1 MKYQKFEKIPN
12 KYGGFV
18 KLYQDARYHRIF
30 TMGKPMHIENRLSI
44 FRYMLSKTAYKKR
57 IEYVKGFRFELER
70 GCCVISSP
78 EVLQKL
84 NIKRG
89 VFDEFIKYLVNF
101 ETIELETKKGIG
113 SFVKFI
119 NYDKYQVRN
128 ARIPFDDHHYAAF
141 VRNDLNQHKT
151 DLEPTHNLHPYNI
164 DIKEEKTDRKKELV
178 SNNSLTSFE
187 NKVKNELLKIYN
199 FLESDFE
206 GKYKHFI
213 CEVPSKVSKN
223 FTSDFKMIC
232 GELAELGFEA
242 EADGELN
249 DPPFLLNKYKDFLKT
264 FEKFKGD
271 FLTFSLFVTKF
282 KEFYQKMDHIKKQD
296 EFRAFEKNQI
306 KTAEIELS
314 EEIKQVNNEFH
325 KHLKH
330 CTPQR
335 FYDTYSMHLLICK
348 YKKQGDVIYLD
359 IVFSTGEKRYHIQ
372 NTFYKYL
379 DKALIAMSAKIGNI
393 YIYADE
399 PTKLIIQSNL

>member
-30 TMGKPMHIENRLSI
+30 TMGKSMHIENRLSI

-70 GCCVISSP
+70 GCCIISSP
-78 EVLQKL
+78 EVLKKL

-113 SFVKFI
+113 SFVKFV

-141 VRNDLNQHKT
+141 VRTDLNQHKT
-151 DLEPTHNLHPYNI
+151 DLKPSRNLHPYNI
-164 DIKEEKTDRKKELV
+164 DIKEEKIDRKKELV
-178 SNNSLTSFE
+178 SNNSLTFFE

-199 FLESDFE
+199 FLEKDCE
-206 GKYKHFI
+206 NKYKHFI
-213 CEVPSKVSKN
+213 CEVPSKVSKD

-232 GELAELGFEA
+232 SELAELGFEA
-242 EADGELN
+242 EADCELN

-264 FEKFKGD
+264 FVSRWREVYS
-271 FLTFSLFVTKF
+271 FLG
-282 KEFYQKMDHIKKQD
+282 I
-296 EFRAFEKNQI
+296 
-306 KTAEIELS
+306 
-314 EEIKQVNNEFH
+314 
-325 KHLKH
+325 
-330 CTPQR
+330 
-335 FYDTYSMHLLICK
+335 
-348 YKKQGDVIYLD
+348 
-359 IVFSTGEKRYHIQ
+359 
-372 NTFYKYL
+372 
-379 DKALIAMSAKIGNI
+379 
-393 YIYADE
+393 
-399 PTKLIIQSNL
+399 